1 MLYRMYTRWAERH
14 GYTVKLLDWLDGE
27 EAGIKSVT
35 VEIKVASNAILNVVD
50 SASIISD
57 ESSICLYQRSEN
69 PVKLVSDFPSLNENM
84 IMYRIG
90 R

>member
-1 MLYRMYTRWAERH
+1 MIGR
-14 GYTVKLLDWLDGE
+14 LLICSIRSRTIFFDLLIPI
-27 EAGIKSVT
+27 AAIVPVT